1 VTTAVPGDVAPDVA
15 SLAGARV
22 LIVDDDADTRDVLVY
37 ALRAAGVKVTA
48 VGSAGEALAALT
60 AEASD
65 LVISDLSM
73 PGEDGF
79 ALVRRLRERDGGRR
93 RPAIALTAHARPDD
107 RRRALAAGFDAYL
120 VKPVEAKDLVA
131 LVARLLL
138 VE

>member
-1 VTTAVPGDVAPDVA
+1 M
-15 SLAGARV
+15 
-22 LIVDDDADTRDVLVY
+22 
-37 ALRAAGVKVTA
+37 TA

-79 ALVRRLRERDGGRR
+79 SLVRRLRERDGGRR